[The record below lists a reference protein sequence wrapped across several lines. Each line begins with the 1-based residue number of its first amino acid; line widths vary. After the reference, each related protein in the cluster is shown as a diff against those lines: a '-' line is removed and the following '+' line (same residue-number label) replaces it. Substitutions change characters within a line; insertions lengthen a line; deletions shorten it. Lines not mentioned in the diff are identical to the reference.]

1 MSARADVPE
10 VAEIAENSKFET
22 VEFTGAVAGAGA
34 LSALAGGAIAGE
46 LSLLGADVVFCAERL
61 TVEVAAVVIVP
72 GDWALEGTAAGLAAG
87 SADKPLPES
96 PSKNLAAAVK
106 SEKVATLKSPAA
118 CAVAPAAGVCADE
131 VNSSAAVTDAT
142 GEADDFEVLDPCEVV
157 GVLSAELCS
166 VCGCD

>member
-1 MSARADVPE
+1 MAV
-10 VAEIAENSKFET
+10 
-22 VEFTGAVAGAGA
+22 GA
-34 LSALAGGAIAGE
+34 AGE
-46 LSLLGADVVFCAERL
+46 
-61 TVEVAAVVIVP
+61 
-72 GDWALEGTAAGLAAG
+72 
-87 SADKPLPES
+87 PLPES

-131 VNSSAAVTDAT
+131 VNSSAAAVVVTGVT
-142 GEADDFEVLDPCEVV
+142 DDFEVLDPCAVV